1 MNVHAKSAIAI
12 LAIGLAG
19 MLTFKYGWP
28 LVQERLQRE
37 TSDARDTKA
46 RMVVGVDNWIG
57 YFRVGS
63 ADMKKRMRTS
73 GYLLQCED
81 DKADYAGPMCR
92 LKNSALPFAGGAI

>member
-46 RMVVGVDNWIG
+46 SHR
-57 YFRVGS
+57 
-63 ADMKKRMRTS
+63 
-73 GYLLQCED
+73 
-81 DKADYAGPMCR
+81 
-92 LKNSALPFAGGAI
+92 AIFFCTRS